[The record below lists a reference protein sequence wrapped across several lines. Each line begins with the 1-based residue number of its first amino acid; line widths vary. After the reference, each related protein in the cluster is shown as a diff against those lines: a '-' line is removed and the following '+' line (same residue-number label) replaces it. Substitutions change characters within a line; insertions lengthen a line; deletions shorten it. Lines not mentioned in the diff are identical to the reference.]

1 MMQNVST
8 YILCGGKSSRMGS
21 EKGLVMY
28 KGKTFI
34 ERILEAV
41 SPVCETICLVTNNDD
56 YASYN
61 YPLISD
67 VIPDKGPVGGIYTA
81 LKHSS
86 TPWNLIL
93 SCDVPMLSTDVL
105 QNHLLKEL
113 PATPITYLSD
123 GRQNYPLIGLYAQHL
138 EADFEQ
144 ALRKDHLKLLD
155 LIHVLPHSQVT
166 VKPEEAY
173 AIQNIN
179 TLTEL
184 NHLK

>member
-1 MMQNVST
+1 MMQNFST

-34 ERILEAV
+34 QRILEAV
-41 SPVCETICLVTNNDD
+41 TPVCDSICLVTNNHA

-61 YPLISD
+61 YPLIPD
-67 VIPDKGPVGGIYTA
+67 VISEKGPVGGIYTA
-81 LKHSS
+81 LKHST

-93 SCDVPMLSTDVL
+93 SCDVPMLTTEVL
-105 QNHLLKEL
+105 QTYLLKES
-113 PATPITYLSD
+113 PDTAITYLSD
-123 GRQNYPLIGLYAQHL
+123 GRKNSPLIGLYAQHL
-138 EADFEQ
+138 VGNFEQ

-155 LIHVLPHSQVT
+155 LIHMLPHSQVT

-179 TLTEL
+179 TPTEL
-184 NHLK
+184 NHLM

>member
-1 MMQNVST
+1 MIQNVST

-34 ERILEAV
+34 QWILEAV
-41 SPVCETICLVTNNDD
+41 APVCDSICLVTNNDD

-61 YPLISD
+61 YPLVSD
-67 VIPDKGPVGGIYTA
+67 AIPDKGPVGGIYTA

-93 SCDVPMLSTDVL
+93 SCDVPMLTTEVL
-105 QNHLLKEL
+105 QTYLLKGSSDK
-113 PATPITYLSD
+113 AITYLSD
-123 GRQNYPLIGLYAQHL
+123 GHKNSPLIGLYAQHL
-138 EADFEQ
+138 VGDFEE

-155 LIHVLPHSQVT
+155 LIHLLSYSQVT

-179 TLTEL
+179 TPIEL

>member
-1 MMQNVST
+1 MIQNFST

-34 ERILEAV
+34 QWILEAV
-41 SPVCETICLVTNNDD
+41 TPVCDSIYLITNNKA

-61 YPLISD
+61 HSLIRD
-67 VIPDKGPVGGIYTA
+67 VIPEKGPVGGIYTA

-93 SCDVPMLSTDVL
+93 SCDVPMLTTEVL
-105 QNHLLKEL
+105 QNHLLNKL
-113 PATPITYLSD
+113 PDTAISYLSD
-123 GRQNYPLIGLYAQHL
+123 GRQNSPLIGLYAQHL
-138 EADFEQ
+138 VGDFEK

-155 LIHVLPHSQVT
+155 LIHALPHSQVT

-173 AIQNIN
+173 TIQNIN
-179 TLTEL
+179 TPTEL
-184 NHLK
+184 NHLM

>member
-1 MMQNVST
+1 
-8 YILCGGKSSRMGS
+8 MGS

-34 ERILEAV
+34 QWILEAV
-41 SPVCETICLVTNNDD
+41 TPVCDSIYLITNNKA

-61 YPLISD
+61 HPLIRD
-67 VIPDKGPVGGIYTA
+67 VIPEKGPVGGIYTA

-93 SCDVPMLSTDVL
+93 SCDVPMLTTDVL
-105 QNHLLKEL
+105 QNHLLNKL
-113 PATPITYLSD
+113 PDTAISYLSD
-123 GRQNYPLIGLYAQHL
+123 GRQNSPLIGLYAQHL
-138 EADFEQ
+138 VGDFEK

-155 LIHVLPHSQVT
+155 LIHALPHSQVT

-173 AIQNIN
+173 TIQNIN
-179 TLTEL
+179 TPTEL
-184 NHLK
+184 NHLM

>member
-1 MMQNVST
+1 MIQNFST

-34 ERILEAV
+34 QRILEAV
-41 SPVCETICLVTNNDD
+41 TPVCDTICLVTNNHA

-61 YPLISD
+61 YPLIPD
-67 VIPDKGPVGGIYTA
+67 VISEKGPVGGIYTA

-93 SCDVPMLSTDVL
+93 SCDVPMITTEVL
-105 QNHLLKEL
+105 QNHLLKKL
-113 PATPITYLSD
+113 PDTAITYLSD
-123 GRQNYPLIGLYAQHL
+123 GHKNSPLIGLYAQHL
-138 EADFEQ
+138 VGNFEQ
-144 ALRKDHLKLLD
+144 ALRKDYLKLLD
-155 LIHVLPHSQVT
+155 LIHILPHCQVT

-179 TLTEL
+179 TPTEL
-184 NHLK
+184 NHLM